1 MPYTKR
7 VWVDRSVEKPL
18 TYNIVDNVDGTKSLV
33 PAEGTII
40 TAGTPITAANMN
52 AHEDGIF
59 NAVESA
65 ESAVATTAT
74 FTNKVVGAVVYAYKN
89 LGGAL

>member
-1 MPYTKR
+1 
-7 VWVDRSVEKPL
+7 
-18 TYNIVDNVDGTKSLV
+18 
-33 PAEGTII
+33 
-40 TAGTPITAANMN
+40 MN

>member
-18 TYNIVDNVDGTKSLV
+18 TYNIVDNVDGTKTLV

-40 TAGTPITAANMN
+40 TAGTAITAANMN

-59 NAVESA
+59 DAVAAA
-65 ESAVATTAT
+65 ESAIATTTT